1 MYYNMLVCRLL
12 LFVFI
17 YVYIIIKRIKIIK
30 DLKFKKNERSLNY
43 VIWCMYLVREY
54 IWYGY
59 VVKIK
64 TGMKN
69 RNVFKIKVNFLYL
82 VFLK

>member
-1 MYYNMLVCRLL
+1 MKEIWIMVFGVC
-12 LFVFI
+12 
-17 YVYIIIKRIKIIK
+17 
-30 DLKFKKNERSLNY
+30 
-43 VIWCMYLVREY
+43 IWLEN

-69 RNVFKIKVNFLYL
+69 RNFFKKKVNFLYL

>member
-1 MYYNMLVCRLL
+1 MVCRIL

-17 YVYIIIKRIKIIK
+17 YVYIIIKRIKIIN
-30 DLKFKKNERSLNY
+30 DLKFKKMKE
-43 VIWCMYLVREY
+43 IWIMVFGVCIWLEN

-64 TGMKN
+64 MGMKN
-69 RNVFKIKVNFLYL
+69 RNFFKKKSEFFIFSFFKISL
-82 VFLK
+82 

>member
-1 MYYNMLVCRLL
+1 MVCRLL

-17 YVYIIIKRIKIIK
+17 YVYIIIKRIKIIN
-30 DLKFKKNERSLNY
+30 DLKLKKMKE
-43 VIWCMYLVREY
+43 IWIMLFGVCIWLEN

-69 RNVFKIKVNFLYL
+69 RNVFKKKVNFLYL

>member
-1 MYYNMLVCRLL
+1 MVCRLL

-17 YVYIIIKRIKIIK
+17 YVYIIIKRIKIIN
-30 DLKFKKNERSLNY
+30 DLKLKKMKE
-43 VIWCMYLVREY
+43 IWIMLFGVCIWLEN

-69 RNVFKIKVNFLYL
+69 RNFLRKKVNFLYL